1 MELDIQALRKGTG
14 NEFMNQ
20 IQNVPKNLNERNLR
34 EFYETCLYLLQRDDL
49 SRLTHSY
56 VLQALISAISESQ
69 VNLEAFIEYDIPS
82 RLPYKKFAL
91 QEKYLDVIYLL
102 ATYAPHGINRHVA
115 CMFGHLIGRF
125 TRKCLTILSIFAE
138 RFQIVLDPWPMADL
152 LFKYHDYFCQDEGC
166 VNDYLSV
173 IVYLN
178 TNFPDF
184 REARLKH
191 SWQAIGEV
199 IKKLDEK
206 YLHQLEEYNNKV
218 RSAGSSP
225 RSKSKLPPP
234 PKQNISILTN
244 CYFAL
249 CQLYEASPIVTSYLD
264 FPLIA
269 KRHLTETPE
278 LQYPIISLLMRIPPN
293 GCVPEVIKSLISL
306 LRDENNKAAGVALA
320 SLAKNRT
327 CASYLARDLYWLQGA
342 TNATTLNLNY
352 KILSNI
358 LEKVQYRRY
367 VANSC
372 DQLVPFLNQLVDNS
386 EDHQTGLLAASA
398 IVRSLPIDVRVIFT
412 LSRGGFLSKYY
423 EESLSSSNNDVI
435 QSTLGMTA
443 NLAQKGDAVE
453 FNEDLC
459 SFVDQSVRNERAPYN
474 EEAKRA
480 ATYLAQH
487 PRCSKEFKSLGLN
500 EYFEENR
507 NSDKYANEFLSNY
520 IKSVGRPI
528 TEPLTP
534 GRSPRSPSRSPFSSP
549 LSSPKTN
556 TTPKQ
561 NYANSYDD
569 EEPIQRKSS
578 SGNIPFPL
586 QKPPTPNSRRPRE

>member
-20 IQNVPKNLNERNLR
+20 IQNVPKNLNEQNLR
-34 EFYETCLYLLQRDDL
+34 EFYETCLYLLQRDDR

-191 SWQAIGEV
+191 SWQAISEV

-218 RSAGSSP
+218 RNAGSSP

-249 CQLYEASPIVTSYLD
+249 CQLYEASPIVTSYLES
-264 FPLIA
+264 FSVPL
-269 KRHLTETPE
+269 
-278 LQYPIISLLMRIPPN
+278 
-293 GCVPEVIKSLISL
+293 
-306 LRDENNKAAGVALA
+306 
-320 SLAKNRT
+320 
-327 CASYLARDLYWLQGA
+327 
-342 TNATTLNLNY
+342 
-352 KILSNI
+352 
-358 LEKVQYRRY
+358 
-367 VANSC
+367 
-372 DQLVPFLNQLVDNS
+372 
-386 EDHQTGLLAASA
+386 
-398 IVRSLPIDVRVIFT
+398 
-412 LSRGGFLSKYY
+412 
-423 EESLSSSNNDVI
+423 
-435 QSTLGMTA
+435 
-443 NLAQKGDAVE
+443 
-453 FNEDLC
+453 
-459 SFVDQSVRNERAPYN
+459 
-474 EEAKRA
+474 
-480 ATYLAQH
+480 
-487 PRCSKEFKSLGLN
+487 
-500 EYFEENR
+500 
-507 NSDKYANEFLSNY
+507 
-520 IKSVGRPI
+520 
-528 TEPLTP
+528 
-534 GRSPRSPSRSPFSSP
+534 
-549 LSSPKTN
+549 
-556 TTPKQ
+556 
-561 NYANSYDD
+561 
-569 EEPIQRKSS
+569 
-578 SGNIPFPL
+578 
-586 QKPPTPNSRRPRE
+586 